1 MPIPIIIYVA
11 LVGLGVGA
19 TAAIALWTKMLNWAD
34 SSLFP
39 WVKDHLPQLSGIVR
53 TAFALIDKAAVA
65 TARAVRN
72 AWNQLRGSL
81 LKMFI
86 EIEGSYGTNRFTRTI
101 VSWMQV
107 APQQV
112 VKVETTASNIPWE
125 ELPDEVRE
133 QMLRRGEKYELDFTE
148 KREEELEHIA

>member
-1 MPIPIIIYVA
+1 
-11 LVGLGVGA
+11 
-19 TAAIALWTKMLNWAD
+19 
-34 SSLFP
+34 
-39 WVKDHLPQLSGIVR
+39 
-53 TAFALIDKAAVA
+53 
-65 TARAVRN
+65 
-72 AWNQLRGSL
+72 
-81 LKMFI
+81 MFI